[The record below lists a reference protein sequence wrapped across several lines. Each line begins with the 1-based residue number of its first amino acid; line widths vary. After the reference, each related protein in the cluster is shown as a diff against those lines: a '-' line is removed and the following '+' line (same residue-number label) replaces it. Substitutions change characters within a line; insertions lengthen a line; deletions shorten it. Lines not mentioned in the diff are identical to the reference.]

1 MAKEQSMAFYRTFYD
16 VASLLPEKGRCKVLT
31 AMLDYYYEDV
41 EPNLTQNEA
50 KVFEVV
56 RGRIDKAKRCRD
68 SAGTSGETFG
78 DTYEGTSE
86 GDDEGTDGETL
97 SMTFG
102 QSGSESM
109 SLSEDD
115 HQQGDAPAKSAKRR
129 FAKPTVE
136 EVAAYAAE
144 KGYRGFD
151 AGRFWNFYESK
162 GWMVGKNKMTN
173 WRSAVSNWAGRDER
187 KGARRYADYD

>member
-16 VASLLPEKGRCKVLT
+16 VASLLPERSRCKVLT

-41 EPNLTQNEA
+41 EPDLTRNEA

-56 RGRIDKAKRCRD
+56 RGRIDKAKRCRN
-68 SAGTSGETFG
+68 SAGTSV

-86 GDDEGTDGETL
+86 GCEEGADGETL
-97 SMTFG
+97 AMTFG

-115 HQQGDAPAKSAKRR
+115 PTQGAPPAKSAKGR

-136 EVAAYAAE
+136 EVAVYAAE

-162 GWMVGKNKMTN
+162 GWMVGRNKMTN

>member
-16 VASLLPEKGRCKVLT
+16 VASLLPERSRCKVLT

-41 EPNLTQNEA
+41 EPDLTQNEA

-56 RGRIDKAKRCRD
+56 RGRIDKAKRCRN
-68 SAGTSGETFG
+68 SAGTYAGTS
-78 DTYEGTSE
+78 EGTSE
-86 GDDEGTDGETL
+86 GYDEGSDGETIA
-97 SMTFG
+97 MTFG

-109 SLSEDD
+109 SLSEKN
-115 HQQGDAPAKSAKRR
+115 HTPGDQPAKSAKRR

-151 AGRFWNFYESK
+151 AERFWNFYESK

-173 WRSAVSNWAGRDER
+173 WRSAVSNWVGRDER
-187 KGARRYADYD
+187 KVTRRYADYD

>member
-16 VASLLPEKGRCKVLT
+16 VASLLPERSRCKVLT

-41 EPNLTQNEA
+41 EPDLTQNEA

-56 RGRIDKAKRCRD
+56 RGRIDKAKRCRN
-68 SAGTSGETFG
+68 SAGTYAA
-78 DTYEGTSE
+78 TYEGTSE
-86 GDDEGTDGETL
+86 GCDEGCDGETL
-97 SMTFG
+97 AMTFG

-115 HQQGDAPAKSAKRR
+115 HTHGDPPAKSAKRR
-129 FAKPTVE
+129 FVKPTVE
-136 EVAAYAAE
+136 EIAAYAAE
-144 KGYRGFD
+144 KGYAGFD

-187 KGARRYADYD
+187 KGARRYAQYD

>member
-16 VASLLPEKGRCKVLT
+16 VASLLPERSRCKALT

-41 EPNLTQNEA
+41 EPDLTRNEA

-56 RGRIDKAKRCRD
+56 RGRIDKAKRCRN
-68 SAGTSGETFG
+68 SAGTSV

-86 GDDEGTDGETL
+86 GCDEGTSVETL
-97 SMTFG
+97 AMTFG

-115 HQQGDAPAKSAKRR
+115 PTQGAPPAKSAKGR

>member
-16 VASLLPEKGRCKVLT
+16 VASLLPERSRCKVLT

-41 EPNLTQNEA
+41 EPDLTRNEA

-56 RGRIDKAKRCRD
+56 RGRIDKAKRCRN
-68 SAGTSGETFG
+68 SAATSV
-78 DTYEGTSE
+78 DTSE
-86 GDDEGTDGETL
+86 GYDEGNEEGADGETIA
-97 SMTFG
+97 MTFG
-102 QSGSESM
+102 QSGSGSESM
-109 SLSEDD
+109 SLSGDD
-115 HQQGDAPAKSAKRR
+115 HTQGDAPAKSAKRR

-162 GWMVGKNKMTN
+162 GWMVGRNKMTN

>member
-16 VASLLPEKGRCKVLT
+16 VASLLPERSRCKVLT

-41 EPNLTQNEA
+41 EPDLTQNEA

-56 RGRIDKAKRCRD
+56 RGRIDKAKRCRN
-68 SAGTSGETFG
+68 SAGTSECTS
-78 DTYEGTSE
+78 EGTSE
-86 GDDEGTDGETL
+86 GYDEGSDGETL
-97 SMTFG
+97 AMTFG

-109 SLSEDD
+109 SLSEEN
-115 HQQGDAPAKSAKRR
+115 HTPGDQPAKSAKRR

-151 AGRFWNFYESK
+151 AERFWNFYESK

-173 WRSAVSNWAGRDER
+173 WKSAVSNWAGRDER
-187 KGARRYADYD
+187 KVTRRYADYD

>member
-1 MAKEQSMAFYRTFYD
+1 MTKEQSMAFYRTFYD
-16 VASLLPEKGRCKVLT
+16 VASLLPERSRCKVLT

-41 EPNLTQNEA
+41 EPDLNRNEA

-56 RGRIDKAKRCRD
+56 RGRIDKAKRCRN
-68 SAGTSGETFG
+68 SAGTYAATS
-78 DTYEGTSE
+78 EGTSE
-86 GDDEGTDGETL
+86 GCDEGTDGETL
-97 SMTFG
+97 AMTFG

-115 HQQGDAPAKSAKRR
+115 PTQGGPPAKSAKGR

-144 KGYRGFD
+144 KGYAGFD
-151 AGRFWNFYESK
+151 AQRFVDFYESK
-162 GWMVGKNKMTN
+162 GWMVGKNHMKDWRAAVRN
-173 WRSAVSNWAGRDER
+173 WVGRDER
-187 KGARRYADYD
+187 KVTRRYADYD

>member
-16 VASLLPEKGRCKVLT
+16 VASLLPERSRCKVLT

-41 EPNLTQNEA
+41 EPDLTRNEA

-56 RGRIDKAKRCRD
+56 RGRIDKAKRCRN
-68 SAGTSGETFG
+68 SAGTSV

-86 GDDEGTDGETL
+86 GCDEGTNVETL
-97 SMTFG
+97 AMTFG

-115 HQQGDAPAKSAKRR
+115 PTQGAPPAKSAKRR

>member
-16 VASLLPEKGRCKVLT
+16 VASLLPERSRCKVLT

-41 EPNLTQNEA
+41 EPDLTRNEA

-56 RGRIDKAKRCRD
+56 RGRIDKAKRCRN
-68 SAGTSGETFG
+68 SAGTSV

-86 GDDEGTDGETL
+86 GCDEGTDVETL
-97 SMTFG
+97 AMTFG

-115 HQQGDAPAKSAKRR
+115 PTQGAPPAKSAKGR

>member
-16 VASLLPEKGRCKVLT
+16 VASLLPERSRCKVLT

-41 EPNLTQNEA
+41 EPDLTQNEA

-56 RGRIDKAKRCRD
+56 RGRIDKAKRCRN
-68 SAGTSGETFG
+68 SAGTYAGTS
-78 DTYEGTSE
+78 EGTSE
-86 GDDEGTDGETL
+86 GYDEGTEGETL
-97 SMTFG
+97 AMTFG
-102 QSGSESM
+102 QSGSGSESM

-115 HQQGDAPAKSAKRR
+115 HTQGGPPAKSAKRR
-129 FAKPTVE
+129 FVKPTVE

-187 KGARRYADYD
+187 KGARRYAEYD

>member
-16 VASLLPEKGRCKVLT
+16 VASLLPERSRCKVLT

-41 EPNLTQNEA
+41 EPDLTQNEA

-56 RGRIDKAKRCRD
+56 RGRIDKAKRCRN
-68 SAGTSGETFG
+68 SAGTYAGTS
-78 DTYEGTSE
+78 EGTSE
-86 GDDEGTDGETL
+86 GYDEGSDGETL
-97 SMTFG
+97 AMTFG
-102 QSGSESM
+102 QSGSESV
-109 SLSEDD
+109 SLSEEN
-115 HQQGDAPAKSAKRR
+115 HTPGDQPAKSAKRR

-144 KGYRGFD
+144 KGYHGFD
-151 AGRFWNFYESK
+151 AERFWNFYESK

-173 WRSAVSNWAGRDER
+173 WRSAVSNWVGRDER
-187 KGARRYADYD
+187 KVTRRYADYD

>member
-16 VASLLPEKGRCKVLT
+16 VASLLPERSRCKVLT

-41 EPNLTQNEA
+41 EPDLTQNEA

-56 RGRIDKAKRCRD
+56 RGRIDKAKRCRN
-68 SAGTSGETFG
+68 SAGT
-78 DTYEGTSE
+78 YAGTSE
-86 GDDEGTDGETL
+86 GYDEGHEEGTDGATQP
-97 SMTFG
+97 MTFG

-109 SLSEDD
+109 SLSEEN
-115 HQQGDAPAKSAKRR
+115 HTQGDQPAKSAKRR
-129 FAKPTVE
+129 FVKPTVE
-136 EVAAYAAE
+136 EVAAYAVE

-151 AGRFWNFYESK
+151 AERFWNFYESK

-173 WRSAVSNWAGRDER
+173 WRSAVSNWADRDER
-187 KGARRYADYD
+187 KGARRYAEYD